1 VTPTERITRDSL
13 LRRLPLAHAV
23 AVRLREAGADD
34 ELIATALD
42 IEPEGVEPLLAIAA
56 AKLRRLGGDGR
67 TTAGGARR

>member
-1 VTPTERITRDSL
+1 MTPTERITRDSL

-42 IEPEGVEPLLAIAA
+42 IEPEGVEPLMAIAA
-56 AKLRRLGGDGR
+56 A
-67 TTAGGARR
+67 

>member
-34 ELIATALD
+34 QLIATALD

-56 AKLRRLGGDGR
+56 AKLRRLGGD
-67 TTAGGARR
+67 

>member
-34 ELIATALD
+34 ELIAAALD
-42 IEPEGVEPLLAIAA
+42 IEPEGVEPLLGIAA
-56 AKLRRLGGDGR
+56 AKLRRLGGD
-67 TTAGGARR
+67 

>member
-1 VTPTERITRDSL
+1 MTPTDRITRDSH

-56 AKLRRLGGDGR
+56 AKRRRLGGD
-67 TTAGGARR
+67 